1 LANYVYNCLS
11 KYFIFSFKYSLLLLY
26 KISDMPKQLRP
37 KVTFFPDKENKR
49 KLDNKVPIKA
59 NITFNGK
66 SLTKTVEHVLS
77 SDWNDKTKRVI
88 KARPGKDNNHELINL
103 KLDTLQKE
111 FETFA
116 IQCELDKIEL
126 IPDLLKRFLNGER
139 TPTGKPFWQAYDEY
153 LSVKIIEPKTK
164 QNYTLYRTK
173 LQEFEK
179 DKKYKIDY
187 HTINSAFFEIY
198 KTYIL
203 TEKGLGWNTLAT
215 AVKKLR
221 FFMNWSLDKHYH
233 RESGFKEFTVTEKEG
248 TIIFLTMDE
257 LTKLYYFNFESDRLN
272 HTRDKFCFGCF
283 TGLAFADLDGLRSEH
298 INNGS
303 LTKLRKKSK
312 VPLDIELPD
321 QAVEIINRYAGK
333 YKALPKLSHQK
344 FNEYIKECCETAGIN
359 TPTIYKDFSKG
370 ITSELCEP
378 KYKLVGIHIARKT
391 FITNFYNQT
400 KNMILTKQN
409 AGVTQDKTM
418 RRYMGSNKE
427 MEREAMKTAFGG
439 MKKKTD

>member
-1 LANYVYNCLS
+1 
-11 KYFIFSFKYSLLLLY
+11 
-26 KISDMPKQLRP
+26 MPKLLRP
-37 KVTFFPDKENKR
+37 KVIFYTDKENK
-49 KLDNKVPIKA
+49 NKSNQVPIKA

-66 SLTKTVEHVLS
+66 SQTKTVEHVLS

-88 KARPGKDNNHELINL
+88 KARPGKDNNHELINK
-103 KLDTLQKE
+103 KLDALQKE
-111 FETFA
+111 FESFA

-126 IPDLLKRFLNGER
+126 TPDLLKRFLNGER
-139 TPTGKPFWQAYDEY
+139 TASAKPFWQAYEEY

-164 QNYTLYRTK
+164 QNYTLYKTK
-173 LQEFEK
+173 LQEFEQ

-198 KTYIL
+198 KTYLL

-233 RESGFKEFTVTEKEG
+233 RESGFKEFSVTEKEG
-248 TIIFLTMDE
+248 TVIFLTMDE
-257 LTKLYYFNFESDRLN
+257 LSTLYYHDFKSDRLN

-283 TGLAFADLDGLRSEH
+283 TGLAFSDLDSLRSDH
-298 INNGS
+298 INNGT
-303 LTKLRKKSK
+303 LAKLRNKSK
-312 VPLDIELPD
+312 IPLDIELPE
-321 QAVEIINRYAGK
+321 QAVEIINLYPGK

-344 FNEYIKECCETAGIN
+344 FNEYIKECCKNAGID

-370 ITSELCEP
+370 ITSELSEP
-378 KYKLVGIHIARKT
+378 KHKLVGSHIARKT
-391 FITNFYNQT
+391 FITNFYSQT
-400 KNMILTKQN
+400 KDFVLTKKN
-409 AGVTQDKTM
+409 AGITQDKTM

-427 MEREAMKTAFGG
+427 MEREAMKTAFGS
-439 MKKKTD
+439 MKKID